1 MSSRIG
7 TRDVSRPAAVALTRM
22 APDRNMT
29 RTPVPSGE

>member
-7 TRDVSRPAAVALTRM
+7 TLDVSQATVALTRM

-29 RTPVPSGE
+29 RTPVASGE